1 MLTPYLSAQD
11 HPAASE
17 QSSEGWETRGMDR
30 RLAFAL
36 AVYVALMA
44 SLATPLYEPL
54 SDGRDDSWALV
65 VLFAGAHLAV
75 GISVRR
81 AWVLLLPIGLAV
93 VGFLFSGAGGLAW
106 LILMFGAPVLIAA
119 TALGWLLG
127 RRLTQHTTPIALV
140 AFIVAA
146 VPGMWAAVETA
157 KRGAHV
163 SGSAQRALP
172 TLAPFLVHD
181 LCFKGDSRLTART
194 PTRPPRRARRQFA
207 ALERSLRADPNMLVT
222 VRFALA
228 DAPGLETREM
238 TVRELA
244 ETHLGGADPSGLP
257 SEAACY
263 RSGRARLERLLEQA
277 G

>member
-1 MLTPYLSAQD
+1 
-11 HPAASE
+11 
-17 QSSEGWETRGMDR
+17 MDR

-36 AVYVALMA
+36 AAYVALMA
-44 SLATPLYEPL
+44 SLGTPLYEPL

-65 VLFAGAHLAV
+65 VLFVGAHLAV
-75 GISVRR
+75 GIVVRR

-93 VGFLFSGAGGLAW
+93 VGFLLSGAGGLAW

-127 RRLTQHTTPIALV
+127 RRLTQFAMPIAMA

-146 VPGMWAAVETA
+146 VPGVWAAVETA

-163 SGSAQRALP
+163 SVSAQRALP
-172 TLAPFLVHD
+172 TMASFLVHD
-181 LCFKGDSRLTART
+181 LCFKGDSRFDRKYADEAG
-194 PTRPPRRARRQFA
+194 RRARRQFA
-207 ALERSLRADPNMLVT
+207 ALERSLRADPNMLVS
-222 VRFALA
+222 VRFATA
-228 DAPGLETREM
+228 DAPGFETREM

-244 ETHLGGADPSGLP
+244 ETHVGGADASGLP

-263 RSGRARLERLLEQA
+263 RSGRARLERVLDET

>member
-1 MLTPYLSAQD
+1 
-11 HPAASE
+11 
-17 QSSEGWETRGMDR
+17 MDR

-36 AVYVALMA
+36 GVYVALMA
-44 SLATPLYEPL
+44 SLGTSLYEPL

-65 VLFAGAHLAV
+65 VLFVAAHL
-75 GISVRR
+75 GIGIIVRR

-93 VGFLFSGAGGLAW
+93 AGFVFSGAGGLAW
-106 LILMFGAPVLIAA
+106 LILVFGAPVLVAA

-127 RRLTQHTTPIALV
+127 RRLAQHATPIAV
-140 AFIVAA
+140 AAFVVAA
-146 VPGMWAAVETA
+146 VPGLWAAVETA

-163 SGSAQRALP
+163 SASAQRALP
-172 TLAPFLVHD
+172 TLAPFLVQD
-181 LCFKGDSRLTART
+181 LCFKGDSRFDRT
-194 PTRPPRRARRQFA
+194 HADEAGRRARRQFA

-228 DAPGLETREM
+228 HAPGLKTREM
-238 TVRELA
+238 TIRELA

-257 SEAACY
+257 SEAECY
-263 RSGRARLERLLEQA
+263 RSGRARLERLLDET

>member
-1 MLTPYLSAQD
+1 M
-11 HPAASE
+11 
-17 QSSEGWETRGMDR
+17 GR

-36 AVYVALMA
+36 AVYLALMA
-44 SLATPLYEPL
+44 SLGTPLYEPL
-54 SDGRDDSWALV
+54 SDGRDDSWGLV
-65 VLFAGAHLAV
+65 VLFVGAHLAV
-75 GISVRR
+75 GIIVRR

-93 VGFLFSGAGGLAW
+93 VGFLFSGANGLAW

-127 RRLTQHTTPIALV
+127 RRLTQHATPIGVA

-146 VPGMWAAVETA
+146 MPGLWAVVETA

-163 SGSAQRALP
+163 SASAQRALP
-172 TLAPFLVHD
+172 TMAPFLVQD
-181 LCFKGDSRLTART
+181 LCFKGDSRFDRAHADEAG
-194 PTRPPRRARRQFA
+194 RRARRQFA
-207 ALERSLRADPNMLVT
+207 ALERSLRAGPDMLVT
-222 VRFALA
+222 VQFAPA

-244 ETHLGGADPSGLP
+244 ETQVGGADPSGLP

-263 RSGRARLERLLEQA
+263 RSGRARLERLLDET